1 MSVISV
7 FLDESG
13 SAGTDTKYYVL
24 TLVFHDQDKPI
35 ESQLARLSE
44 GLDRLGFPSGRALH
58 TSPIIR
64 QKDEYKNMSLDTR
77 RHLFDQLFTFTRV
90 TGVKY
95 KSFVIKNKEY
105 PDRVLLSGRLS
116 RELSLFF
123 KDNLEYFQSFNT
135 VNVYYDNGQAEVTA
149 LVYGIFSATFFN
161 VDIRK
166 VVPSDYRLFQV
177 ADLLCTLE
185 LSNAKVEANEL
196 SKAEDMFFKGRRRL
210 IKDYLKSL
218 AKMRF

>member
-24 TLVFHDQDKPI
+24 TLVFHNQDNPI
-35 ESQLARLSE
+35 GSQLARLSQE
-44 GLDRLGFPSGRALH
+44 LDRLGFPSGHALH

-77 RHLFDQLFTFTRV
+77 RHLFDHLFTFTRV
-90 TGVKY
+90 SGVKY

-116 RELSLFF
+116 RELALFL
-123 KDNLEYFQSFNT
+123 KDNLEYFQSFDT

-161 VDIRK
+161 VDIRR

-177 ADLLCTLE
+177 VDLLCTLE
-185 LSNAKVEANEL
+185 LCNAKVEVNEL

-218 AKMRF
+218 SKVRY